1 MGFDYTEPFFKQ
13 YVVVCDVWLVGHGKT
28 KQTLW
33 IPHFGSRQPHEDCTL
48 TPSQLGTTWKR
59 VSPFVSC
66 SLFTLMRGL
75 ESPKSRLHSL
85 TKTRAADHV
94 IVFLFAD
101 MGSPPCVA
109 LWRTPYKL
117 SVLSPHPY
125 LAPYWCNRTHHSK
138 QIVEVRTENQED
150 VTSHIE

>member
-1 MGFDYTEPFFKQ
+1 MQSRRVLIGFDYKEPFLL
-13 YVVVCDVWLVGHGKT
+13 YNVGGCDIWLVGIGKT

-66 SLFTLMRGL
+66 SLFTLVRGL
-75 ESPKSRLHSL
+75 ESPKSRHHSL

-94 IVFLFAD
+94 IVFLFDD
-101 MGSPPCVA
+101 MCFPTMCCS
-109 LWRTPYKL
+109 LKNSL
-117 SVLSPHPY
+117 
-125 LAPYWCNRTHHSK
+125 
-138 QIVEVRTENQED
+138 
-150 VTSHIE
+150 